1 MSSDPASNPVPQ
13 RQRRISDSPYL
24 KPALGAVS
32 VVVCLAVWQAA
43 VGWFG
48 VPHYVLPEPL
58 GVWNA
63 LIDGLSGSVNNRGSF
78 WYHLLDTFQTT
89 VFGFLIALS
98 AMAGYAAVATKV
110 DGWQLVILFFAM
122 LLGSSPVWAL
132 FEDTDARLAIIELRK
147 QVDRLGKESQS
158 GSDDNEQLRRA
169 LLDMQSQVDALKA
182 ELAQTKGAH
191 DALAKDLADTQ
202 RALKDQ
208 AQGIEQRLRKFEP
221 IKVTI
226 DGVEVE
232 VDPSEAKE
240 YDQALAVFRKGDF
253 ATATTAFGDF
263 VRRYARSPY
272 LAQSLFW
279 LGNAQYAVRDYK
291 SAVSSFKQLIVVAPE
306 HARVPESLLAMANCQ
321 FELKET
327 AAARKTLGDLV
338 KTYPGTEAASAAKE
352 RLSKLK

>member
-1 MSSDPASNPVPQ
+1 
-13 RQRRISDSPYL
+13 
-24 KPALGAVS
+24 
-32 VVVCLAVWQAA
+32 
-43 VGWFG
+43 
-48 VPHYVLPEPL
+48 
-58 GVWNA
+58 
-63 LIDGLSGSVNNRGSF
+63 
-78 WYHLLDTFQTT
+78 
-89 VFGFLIALS
+89 
-98 AMAGYAAVATKV
+98 
-110 DGWQLVILFFAM
+110 M